1 MRRTPIRT
9 RLTAWYALVLAA
21 VLLGLGAFV
30 VTRLGADLTA
40 ELDRSLRASA
50 DQIALGYHAE
60 GPAEFR
66 DVTRTVL
73 PVPGERGAGAQVLA
87 RGGRVVLAEGD
98 PLTRAPLL
106 EAPALARVLA
116 GGRVTVSRRLGRPAR
131 AVRITAVPVRRDG
144 VVLALAT
151 TESLAAVDS
160 ARHRVLVLLLV
171 GGTAGLTLATLGG
184 WTIARRAMRPVERMT
199 SRADEVGRSDLRQR
213 IAVPRVEDEVGHLA
227 RTLNAMLDRLEAGVE
242 ARERLVA
249 DASHELRTPL
259 AAMRSE
265 LDVSLRYDA
274 LDHAARAVLGS
285 VRDEVGRMARTV
297 DDLLTLARADGG
309 GLEVLPTPQD
319 VGPLLRDAIR
329 ARATAARA
337 RGVRVALEGGPVVLA
352 VDGERFLRVV
362 GNLLDNAIRFA
373 APGGDVR
380 VVLWS
385 RGGQGGVTV
394 TDDGPGVPPDARDRV
409 FARFSREDAAR
420 GRQGGAG
427 LGLAICREV
436 VRAHGGRVWV
446 QDADPRGS
454 AFVVALPLP
463 DPGEAGVGGDRVL
476 SADAARCR

>member
-1 MRRTPIRT
+1 MAAGSRCCRRPRT
-9 RLTAWYALVLAA
+9 W
-21 VLLGLGAFV
+21 
-30 VTRLGADLTA
+30 
-40 ELDRSLRASA
+40 
-50 DQIALGYHAE
+50 
-60 GPAEFR
+60 
-66 DVTRTVL
+66 
-73 PVPGERGAGAQVLA
+73 
-87 RGGRVVLAEGD
+87 
-98 PLTRAPLL
+98 
-106 EAPALARVLA
+106 
-116 GGRVTVSRRLGRPAR
+116 
-131 AVRITAVPVRRDG
+131 
-144 VVLALAT
+144 
-151 TESLAAVDS
+151 
-160 ARHRVLVLLLV
+160 
-171 GGTAGLTLATLGG
+171 
-184 WTIARRAMRPVERMT
+184 
-199 SRADEVGRSDLRQR
+199 GRSCATR
-213 IAVPRVEDEVGHLA
+213 
-227 RTLNAMLDRLEAGVE
+227 
-242 ARERLVA
+242 
-249 DASHELRTPL
+249 
-259 AAMRSE
+259 
-265 LDVSLRYDA
+265 
-274 LDHAARAVLGS
+274 
-285 VRDEVGRMARTV
+285 
-297 DDLLTLARADGG
+297 
-309 GLEVLPTPQD
+309 
-319 VGPLLRDAIR
+319 R

-337 RGVRVALEGGPVVLA
+337 RGVGVALEGGPVVLA